1 MSRRFDQPSPRFVV
15 DASQLNIVYATAATR
30 SGRVLTPVDPSEQ
43 LQSLAATLPELLG
56 SLDPGCF
63 DRIAERLGAEPRDC
77 GCAEVLFFSEQSL
90 QVVRPLRSRPGEA
103 LLAVGPVSSAIG
115 LVLSEVHARAS
126 VLEDEEPE

>member
-30 SGRVLTPVDPSEQ
+30 SGRVLTPDDPPEQ

-63 DRIAERLGAEPRDC
+63 DRIAERLGAEPSDC
-77 GCAEVLFFSEQSL
+77 GCAEVLFFSEHSL
-90 QVVRPLRSRPGEA
+90 QVVRPLRSHPGEA
-103 LLAVGPVSSAIG
+103 LLAVGPVSNGIG

-126 VLEDEEPE
+126 ALEEPE